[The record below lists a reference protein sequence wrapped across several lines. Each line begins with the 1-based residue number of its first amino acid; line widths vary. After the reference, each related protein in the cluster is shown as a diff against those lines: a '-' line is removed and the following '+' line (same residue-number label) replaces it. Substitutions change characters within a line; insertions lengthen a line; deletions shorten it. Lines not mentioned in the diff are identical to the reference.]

1 MSNLPKKIITDRQG
15 NEVLP
20 ITHVSAVYDDSGT
33 PVSTLIANATEE
45 ASKSYVPTL
54 SEAPTSSTTTYTRD
68 GATKDFVLGQL
79 ARVANSAGGY
89 DFYQLID
96 LTLENSTPV
105 ATWRESGE
113 GGGASYVPTLLSAP
127 TSSTLT
133 YTKDGKTKSFE
144 IGQLCRIADNTAGSG
159 YTFYMLKDL
168 VTESETTTA
177 SWENVSL
184 DNVAYIVSGT
194 TASIPSFDPYTQSV
208 HITAQTLSSAQ
219 QAQARQNI
227 GAAAAED
234 VGGSYTPTLLTAPT
248 SSTTAYTK
256 DGNTKDF
263 EIGQFCR
270 VADANAETGYRF
282 FQLHDLVT
290 ENNTTTAVWDET
302 SESKERLTLQIISN
316 NPSVVDIARQ
326 NAIITVKDNNNNT
339 VWSGTIATTH
349 TLILLPGVEYTISGS
364 AITGF
369 SAPQPITH
377 ISQYG
382 GIYAINIEY
391 DTTVV
396 TVNPTADQGTPD
408 LSEVTI
414 TVIDTTTSETVTAH
428 QNGTYPIVPGHEY
441 SVSVDGDIA
450 GYKTPSTTY
459 TGTASGA
466 TQTVTL
472 MYKYRAIGVWA
483 YYEDDTIKSYENAGS
498 DAIGV
503 AVITSNCSFVIGKE
517 EATGTSRRFGGYKKD
532 LSGIGVVCTST
543 QTDALLDYD
552 GAENTTK
559 IINACAGYT
568 DSTFGFKGSPS
579 ASWCRAQFSGV
590 GYLPSL
596 GELKTAYDNKSSVD
610 SMMTKINGA
619 AIKNSDDYYW
629 TSTLYSSSDEAW
641 YIRLGNGSIGYQS
654 RCNDGPVRAFRAL

>member
-33 PVSTLIANATEE
+33 PVSTLIANVAEE

-54 SEAPTSSTTTYTRD
+54 DAAPGPSTTTYTRD

-79 ARVANSAGGY
+79 ARVANAAGGY
-89 DFYQLID
+89 DFYQLTD
-96 LTLENSTPV
+96 LTLENSIPV
-105 ATWRESGE
+105 ATWRESE
-113 GGGASYVPTLLSAP
+113 GGRGASYVPTLLSAP

-144 IGQLCRIADNTAGSG
+144 MGQLCRVADNTADSG
-159 YTFYMLKDL
+159 YTFYMLKNL
-168 VTESETTTA
+168 VTENETTTA
-177 SWENVSL
+177 SWENVGL
-184 DNVAYIVSGT
+184 DNVAYIASGT

-234 VGGSYTPTLLTAPT
+234 AGGSYTPTLLTAPT
-248 SSTTAYTK
+248 SSTTTYTK
-256 DGNTKDF
+256 DGKTKDF

-302 SESKERLTLQIISN
+302 SESKERLTLQITSN

-326 NAIITVKDNNNNT
+326 NAVITVKDNNNNT

-364 AITGF
+364 IVTGF
-369 SAPQPITH
+369 SAQPVTH

-382 GIYAINIEY
+382 GIYTVNIEY

-396 TVNPTADQGTPD
+396 TVNLTADQGTPD
-408 LSEVTI
+408 FSEATI
-414 TVIDTTTSETVTAH
+414 TVTDTTTSETVSA
-428 QNGTYPIVPGHEY
+428 QQDGTYLIALGHNY
-441 SVSVDGDIA
+441 SVASNDITGFQA
-450 GYKTPSTTY
+450 PSIY
-459 TGTASGA
+459 TEIANAAS
-466 TQTVTL
+466 QTVTYTYL
-472 MYKYRAIGVWA
+472 YRGLGVWA
-483 YYEDDTIKSYENAGS
+483 YYSDGTIKSYGNADS
-498 DAIGV
+498 NAIGV
-503 AVITSNCSFVIGKE
+503 AVITSNCSFVIDKV
-517 EATGTSRRFGGYKKD
+517 AYTSLRFGGYGITWD
-532 LSGIGVVCTST
+532 TDGIGRAAD
-543 QTDALLDYD
+543 QTTAKLDYS
-552 GAENTTK
+552 GESNTTK
-559 IINACAGYT
+559 IITALSGKI
-568 DSTFGFKGSPS
+568 DGSSITGAP
-579 ASWCRAQFSGV
+579 AAEWCRAQFSGV

-596 GELKTAYDNKSSVD
+596 GELKTAYDNKSSVN
-610 SMMTKINGA
+610 SMMTKIGGT
-619 AIKNSDDYYW
+619 AINTSYHW
-629 TSTLYSSSDEAW
+629 ASTLCSSPADSAWMLTWESGNIASTGRNGYSD
-641 YIRLGNGSIGYQS
+641 
-654 RCNDGPVRAFRAL
+654 VRAFRAL